1 MAGLMGI
8 ELWVCEE
15 KFEFS
20 DIILSNQ
27 VAGLRKRIVDFIVFH
42 LLKAW
47 V

>member
-1 MAGLMGI
+1 VAGLMGI

-20 DIILSNQ
+20 DIFMSNQ
-27 VAGLRKRIVDFIVFH
+27 AAGLRKQIVDFIVFH
-42 LLKAW
+42 LPKAW